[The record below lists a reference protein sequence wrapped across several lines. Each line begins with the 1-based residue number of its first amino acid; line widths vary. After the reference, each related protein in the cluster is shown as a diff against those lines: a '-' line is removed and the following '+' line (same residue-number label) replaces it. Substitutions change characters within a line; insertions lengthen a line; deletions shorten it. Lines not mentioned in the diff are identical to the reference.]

1 MWRWRWKREYLS
13 LSLCNG
19 IDHACS
25 ELRAQV
31 RLDTRDTKIEPD
43 ISSSLAVIRVVDL
56 ICQLWQQY
64 SSIALIPL
72 TSSSVTGRREI
83 MIYNGQTVSRIE
95 GLANALEQRVI
106 DSEHSSVKAKIY
118 NTQFPYRLM

>member
-1 MWRWRWKREYLS
+1 ME
-13 LSLCNG
+13 
-19 IDHACS
+19 
-25 ELRAQV
+25 
-31 RLDTRDTKIEPD
+31 TRDTKIEPD

-83 MIYNGQTVSRIE
+83 MIFNGQTVSRIE
-95 GLANALEQRVI
+95 GLANALEQKVI
-106 DSEHSSVKAKIY
+106 DSEYSSAKASIS
-118 NTQFPYRLM
+118 NTQLPYQLM